1 MKRIVLG
8 ILAHVDAGKTTLSEA
23 MLYTAGITKA
33 LGRVDRGDSF
43 MDTHALEKKRGI
55 TIFSSQATMEYGGS
69 AITLLDTPGHV
80 DFSCETERTLW
91 VQDYAVLVVS
101 ASEGVRP
108 HTKTLWQLLRKR
120 GIPTFIF
127 VNKCDLFGGRR
138 AELIENL
145 RTHLS
150 PACVDFTA
158 DGSDS
163 FYEDVA
169 SHDTS
174 LMEKYFDGGKLE
186 KEEIA
191 GAIKRCRVFPCLF
204 GSALKNQGVDTLLSR
219 IDAYTLPTAYS
230 ETIFGARV
238 FKITRDGDGRRI
250 AFAKITGGCLRPKE
264 EITVRQSDGNEI
276 REKIE
281 ELRVFSAEKS
291 KPVKEATAGMLVAL
305 YGTHA
310 LMAGMGLGVE
320 AVAESVLTPVL
331 DYCMLLPDGVGAVD
345 AFMRIRTLAE
355 EDPALDLHYDS
366 EAGRIRV
373 RLMGEIQLEVLKT
386 LIEERFGL
394 SVGFDEGTVL
404 YRETIAEAVM
414 GYGHFE
420 PLRHY
425 AEVHL
430 LIEPLP
436 VGSGIVCGSD
446 CQTDE
451 LSLSWQRLI
460 LTHIE
465 ERAHRGALL
474 GAPLTDVRITLIR
487 GKAHLKHT
495 QGGDFRQATYR
506 AVRQGV
512 RSAEGVILE
521 PTFDFTMELPDA
533 SVGRALTDI
542 AAMGGTV
549 TSHTSEGQMT
559 VLIGNAP
566 VVCLRS
572 YPTTLRAYTKGEGK
586 ISLAVGPYAP
596 CHNPDEVIAARG
608 YDPDLDERHT
618 ADSVFCKAGRGYA
631 VPWYEAK
638 DMMHLQAGYGGE
650 DAPEEAEATAFIPKK
665 QENVSEKE
673 WVAIFERTYGKI
685 KPRTVAEKKVNAAPA
700 EQKRKHKPPQPP
712 KEEYLVL
719 DGYNVIFAMPT
730 LRKMAEADIGDARDA
745 LIRTVCN
752 LAAMKKCRALI
763 VFDAYRRKEGQGSE
777 ETIGPVTVVYTKEK
791 QTADAFIEKT
801 TYHMA
806 EHYRV
811 RVVSSD
817 KEEQFVI
824 LGHGALRVSVREFEK
839 ELSAAAVALEDFL
852 NGRK

>member
-1 MKRIVLG
+1 MKKIVLG

-23 MLYTAGITKA
+23 MLYTSGITKA
-33 LGRVDRGDSF
+33 LGRVDRGDAYL
-43 MDTHALEKKRGI
+43 DTHSLEKKRGI
-55 TIFSSQATMEYGGS
+55 TIFSKQAVMEYGD
-69 AITLLDTPGHV
+69 TLVDTPGHV

-91 VQDYAVLVVS
+91 VQDYAILVVS

-108 HTKTLWQLLRKR
+108 HTKTLWQLLEKR

-127 VNKCDLFGGRR
+127 VNKCDLFSGRR
-138 AELIENL
+138 AEILENIK
-145 RTHLS
+145 THLS

-158 DGSDS
+158 DESDS
-163 FYEDVA
+163 FYEEAA
-169 SHDTS
+169 SHDTL
-174 LMEKYFDGGKLE
+174 LMEKYFADGVLLRS
-186 KEEIA
+186 EIA
-191 GAIKRCRVFPCLF
+191 RSIKRRRIFPCLF
-204 GSALKNQGVDTLLSR
+204 GSALKNQGVDTLMERL
-219 IDAYTLPTAYS
+219 DAYTLPTPYS
-230 ETIFGARV
+230 ESLFGARV
-238 FKITRDGDGRRI
+238 FKITRDSDGRRI
-250 AFAKITGGCLRPKE
+250 AFAKITGGALRPKE
-264 EITVRQSDGNEI
+264 EIAFSLPDGTPV

-281 ELRVFSAEKS
+281 EIRVFSAEKS
-291 KPVKEATAGMLVAL
+291 KPVKEAAAGALVAL
-305 YGTHA
+305 YGTDR
-310 LMAGMGLGVE
+310 LSAGMGLGVE
-320 AVAESVLTPVL
+320 SGAENILTPVL
-331 DYCMLLPDGVGAVD
+331 DYCMLLPDGINPVD
-345 AFMRIRTLAE
+345 AFARIRTLAE

-386 LIEERFGL
+386 LIEERFSL
-394 SVGFDEGTVL
+394 AVGFDEGTVL
-404 YRETIAEAVM
+404 YRETVAAPVM

-436 VGSGIVCGSD
+436 VGSGIVCAAD
-446 CQTDE
+446 CSTDD
-451 LSLSWQRLI
+451 LALSWQRLI

-506 AVRQGV
+506 AVRHGV
-512 RSAEGVILE
+512 RCGEGVILE

-533 SVGRALTDI
+533 AVGRALTDI
-542 AAMGGTV
+542 AQMGGTV
-549 TSHTSEGQMT
+549 ASHTSDGGVT
-559 VLIGNAP
+559 VLVGNAP

-596 CHNPDEVIAARG
+596 CPNPDEVIAARG

-618 ADSVFCKAGRGYA
+618 ADSVFCKQGSGYA

-638 DMMHLQAGYGGE
+638 DMMHLPTGYGS
-650 DAPEEAEATAFIPKK
+650 EEAEEEEAVAFVPKK
-665 QENVSEKE
+665 QENVTEKE
-673 WVAIFERTYGKI
+673 WVEIFERTYGKI
-685 KPRTVAEKKVNAAPA
+685 KPRTVSEKRVNAAPT
-700 EQKRKHKPPQPP
+700 EEKRKPKKPQPP
-712 KEEYLVL
+712 KQEYLVL
-719 DGYNVIFAMPT
+719 DGYNVIFAMPA
-730 LRKMAEADIGDARDA
+730 LRRLAEADIGDARDA

-763 VFDAYRRKEGQGSE
+763 VFDAYRRKEGVGSE
-777 ETIGPVTVVYTKEK
+777 EEIGPVTVVYTKEK

-801 TYHMA
+801 TYHIA

-817 KEEQFVI
+817 KDEQFVI
-824 LGHGALRVSVREFEK
+824 LGHGALRVSVREFEA
-839 ELSAAAVALEDFL
+839 ELKSAAVVLEDYL
-852 NGRK
+852 HGKA

>member
-1 MKRIVLG
+1 MKKIVLG

-23 MLYTAGITKA
+23 MLYTAGITKT
-33 LGRVDRGDSF
+33 LGRVDRGDAYL
-43 MDTHALEKKRGI
+43 DTHSLEKKRGI
-55 TIFSSQATMEYGGS
+55 TIFSKQAVMEYKDT

-80 DFSCETERTLW
+80 DFSCEAERTLW
-91 VQDYAVLVVS
+91 VQDYAILVVS

-108 HTKTLWQLLRKR
+108 HTKTLWQLLAKR

-127 VNKCDLFGGRR
+127 VNKCDLFSGRR
-138 AELIENL
+138 AEILENIKM
-145 RTHLS
+145 HLS

-158 DGSDS
+158 DESDS
-163 FYEDVA
+163 FYEDAA
-169 SHDTS
+169 SHDTA
-174 LMEKYFDGGKLE
+174 LMEKYFADGVLE
-186 KEEIA
+186 KGEIA
-191 GAIKRCRVFPCLF
+191 RAIKRRKIFPCLF
-204 GSALKNQGVDTLLSR
+204 GAALKNQGVDMLMDRLN
-219 IDAYTLPTAYS
+219 AYTLPTPYS
-230 ETIFGARV
+230 ESLFGARV

-250 AFAKITGGCLRPKE
+250 AFAKITGGVLRPKE
-264 EITVRQSDGNEI
+264 ELSFSLPDGTEV

-281 ELRVFSAEKS
+281 EIRVFSAEKS
-291 KPVKEATAGMLVAL
+291 KPVKEAAAGALVAL
-305 YGTHA
+305 YGTERLA
-310 LMAGMGLGVE
+310 AGTGLGVE
-320 AVAESVLTPVL
+320 AGAENLLTPVL
-331 DYCMLLPDGVGAVD
+331 DYCMLLPDGVGPVD
-345 AFMRIRTLAE
+345 AFARIRTLAE
-355 EDPALDLHYDS
+355 EDPALDLHYDG

-386 LIEERFGL
+386 LIEERFSL

-404 YRETIAEAVM
+404 YRETLAAPVM

-436 VGSGIVCGSD
+436 VGSGIVCTSD
-446 CQTDE
+446 CSTDD
-451 LSLSWQRLI
+451 LALSWQRLV

-474 GAPLTDVRITLIR
+474 GAPLTDVRITLVR

-512 RSAEGVILE
+512 RSGEGVILE
-521 PTFDFTMELPDA
+521 PTFDFTMELPA
-533 SVGRALTDI
+533 AAVGRALNDI

-549 TSHTSEGQMT
+549 TSHTNDGGTT
-559 VLIGNAP
+559 VLVGNAP

-596 CHNPDEVIAARG
+596 CHNPEEVIAARG

-618 ADSVFCKAGRGYA
+618 ADSVFCKQGSGYA

-638 DMMHLQAGYGGE
+638 GLMHLETERESAEGDADAAFMPPAPRKRE
-650 DAPEEAEATAFIPKK
+650 DVT
-665 QENVSEKE
+665 EKE
-673 WVAIFERTYGKI
+673 WVEIFERTYGKI
-685 KPRTVAEKKVNAAPA
+685 RPRTVSEKRVNAAPA
-700 EQKRKHKPPQPP
+700 EEKRKPQKPKPPKQ
-712 KEEYLVL
+712 EYLVL
-719 DGYNVIFAMPT
+719 DGYNVIFAMPA
-730 LRKMAEADIGDARDA
+730 LCRLARADIGDARDA

-763 VFDAYRRKEGQGSE
+763 VFDAYRRKEGGGSE
-777 ETIGPVTVVYTKEK
+777 EEIGPVTVVYTKEK

-801 TYHMA
+801 TYHIA
-806 EHYRV
+806 QHYRV

-817 KEEQFVI
+817 KDEQFVI
-824 LGHGALRVSVREFEK
+824 LGHGALRVSVREFEA
-839 ELSAAAVALEDFL
+839 ELRSAAVTLDDYLHA
-852 NGRK
+852 KK

>member
-1 MKRIVLG
+1 MKKIVLG

-23 MLYTAGITKA
+23 MLYTSGITKA
-33 LGRVDRGDSF
+33 LGRVDRGDAYL
-43 MDTHALEKKRGI
+43 DTHSLEKKRGI
-55 TIFSSQATMEYGGS
+55 TIFSKQAVMEYGDT
-69 AITLLDTPGHV
+69 ALTLVDTPGHV

-91 VQDYAVLVVS
+91 VQDYAILVVS

-108 HTKTLWQLLRKR
+108 HTKTLWQLLEKR

-127 VNKCDLFGGRR
+127 VNKCDLFSGRR
-138 AELIENL
+138 AEILENIK
-145 RTHLS
+145 THLS

-158 DGSDS
+158 DESDS
-163 FYEDVA
+163 FYEDAA
-169 SHDTS
+169 SHDTL
-174 LMEKYFDGGKLE
+174 LMEKYFADGVLLRS
-186 KEEIA
+186 EIA
-191 GAIKRCRVFPCLF
+191 RSIKRRRIFPCLF
-204 GSALKNQGVDTLLSR
+204 GSALKNQGVDTLMERL
-219 IDAYTLPTAYS
+219 DAYTLPTPYS
-230 ETIFGARV
+230 ESLFGARV
-238 FKITRDGDGRRI
+238 FKITRDSDGRRI
-250 AFAKITGGCLRPKE
+250 AFAKITGGALRPKE
-264 EITVRQSDGNEI
+264 EIAFSLPDGTPV

-281 ELRVFSAEKS
+281 EIRVFSAEKS
-291 KPVKEATAGMLVAL
+291 KPVKEAAAGALVAL
-305 YGTHA
+305 YGTDR
-310 LMAGMGLGVE
+310 LSAGMGLGVE
-320 AVAESVLTPVL
+320 SGAENILTPVL
-331 DYCMLLPDGVGAVD
+331 DYCMLLPDGINPVD
-345 AFMRIRTLAE
+345 AFARIRTLAE

-386 LIEERFGL
+386 LIEERFSL
-394 SVGFDEGTVL
+394 AVGFDEGTVL
-404 YRETIAEAVM
+404 YRETVAAPVM

-436 VGSGIVCGSD
+436 VGSGIVCAAD
-446 CQTDE
+446 CSTDE
-451 LSLSWQRLI
+451 LALSWQRLI

-506 AVRQGV
+506 AVRHGV
-512 RSAEGVILE
+512 RCGEGVILE

-533 SVGRALTDI
+533 AVGRALTDI
-542 AAMGGTV
+542 AQMGGTV
-549 TSHTSEGQMT
+549 ASHTSDGGVT
-559 VLIGNAP
+559 VLVGNAP

-618 ADSVFCKAGRGYA
+618 ADSVFCKQGSGYA

-638 DMMHLQAGYGGE
+638 DMMHLPTGYGS
-650 DAPEEAEATAFIPKK
+650 EEAEEEAAVAFVPKK
-665 QENVSEKE
+665 QENVTEKE
-673 WVAIFERTYGKI
+673 WVEIFERTYGKI
-685 KPRTVAEKKVNAAPA
+685 KPRTVSEKRVNAAPT
-700 EQKRKHKPPQPP
+700 EEKRKPKKPQPP
-712 KEEYLVL
+712 KQEYLVL
-719 DGYNVIFAMPT
+719 DGYNVIFAMPA
-730 LRKMAEADIGDARDA
+730 LRRLAEADIGDARDA

-763 VFDAYRRKEGQGSE
+763 VFDAYRRKEGVGSE
-777 ETIGPVTVVYTKEK
+777 EEIGPVTVVYTKEK

-801 TYHMA
+801 TYHIA

-817 KEEQFVI
+817 KDEQFVI
-824 LGHGALRVSVREFEK
+824 LGHGALRVSVREFEA
-839 ELSAAAVALEDFL
+839 ELKSAAVVLEDYL
-852 NGRK
+852 HSKK

>member
-1 MKRIVLG
+1 MKKIVLG

-33 LGRVDRGDSF
+33 LGRVDRGDAYL
-43 MDTHALEKKRGI
+43 DTHSLEKKRGI
-55 TIFSSQATMEYGGS
+55 TIFSKQAVMDYKDT

-80 DFSCETERTLW
+80 DFSCEAERTLW
-91 VQDYAVLVVS
+91 VQDYAILVVS

-108 HTKTLWQLLRKR
+108 HTKTLWQLLAKR

-138 AELIENL
+138 ADIMENIK
-145 RTHLS
+145 THLS
-150 PACVDFTA
+150 PACVDFAA
-158 DGSDS
+158 DESDS
-163 FYEDVA
+163 FYEDAA

-174 LMEKYFDGGKLE
+174 LMEKYFEEGVLE
-186 KEEIA
+186 KGEIA
-191 GAIKRCRVFPCLF
+191 RAIRRRKIFPCLF
-204 GSALKNQGVDTLLSR
+204 GAALKNQGVETLMDRLDT
-219 IDAYTLPTAYS
+219 YTLPTPYS
-230 ETIFGARV
+230 ETLFGARV
-238 FKITRDGDGRRI
+238 FKITRDGDGRRV
-250 AFAKITGGCLRPKE
+250 AFAKITGGALRPKE
-264 EITVRQSDGNEI
+264 EIAFSLPDGTEV

-291 KPVKEATAGMLVAL
+291 KPVKEATAGALVAL
-305 YGTHA
+305 YGTERLA
-310 LMAGMGLGVE
+310 AGTGLGVE
-320 AVAESVLTPVL
+320 AGAENLLTPVL
-331 DYCMLLPDGVGAVD
+331 DYCMILPDGVSPVD
-345 AFMRIRTLAE
+345 AFARIRTLAE
-355 EDPALDLHYDS
+355 EDPALDLHYDG

-386 LIEERFGL
+386 LIEERFSL

-404 YRETIAEAVM
+404 YRETLAEPIM

-436 VGSGIVCGSD
+436 VGSGIVCTSD
-446 CQTDE
+446 CSTDE
-451 LSLSWQRLI
+451 LALSWQRLV

-474 GAPLTDVRITLIR
+474 GAPLTDVRITLVR

-512 RSAEGVILE
+512 RSGEGVILE
-521 PTFDFTMELPDA
+521 PTFDFTMELPDTA
-533 SVGRALTDI
+533 VGRALNDI
-542 AAMGGTV
+542 ASMGGTV
-549 TSHTSEGQMT
+549 TSHISEGGTT
-559 VLIGNAP
+559 VLVGNAP

-608 YDPDLDERHT
+608 YDPELDERHT
-618 ADSVFCKAGRGYA
+618 ADSVFCKQGSGYA

-638 DMMHLQAGYGGE
+638 EMMHLPTGYGS
-650 DAPEEAEATAFIPKK
+650 EEVAEEETVAFVPKK
-665 QENVSEKE
+665 QENVTEKE
-673 WVAIFERTYGKI
+673 WVEIFERTYGKI
-685 KPRTVAEKKVNAAPA
+685 KPRTVSEKRVNAAPI
-700 EQKRKHKPPQPP
+700 EEKRKPKKPQPP
-712 KEEYLVL
+712 KQEYLVL
-719 DGYNVIFAMPT
+719 DGYNVIFAMPA
-730 LRKMAEADIGDARDA
+730 LRRLAEADIGDARDA

-763 VFDAYRRKEGQGSE
+763 VFDAYRRKEGVGSE
-777 ETIGPVTVVYTKEK
+777 EQIGPVTVVYTKEK

-801 TYHMA
+801 TYHIA

-817 KEEQFVI
+817 KDEQFVI
-824 LGHGALRVSVREFEK
+824 LGHGALRVSVREFEA
-839 ELSAAAVALEDFL
+839 ELKSAAVALDDYL
-852 NGRK
+852 HAKK

>member
-1 MKRIVLG
+1 MKKIVLG

-23 MLYTAGITKA
+23 MLYTAGITKS

-55 TIFSSQATMEYGGS
+55 TIFSSQATMDYRDT
-69 AITLLDTPGHV
+69 AITLVDTPGHV

-138 AELIENL
+138 AEMIENL

-158 DGSDS
+158 DESDS
-163 FYEDVA
+163 FYEEA
-169 SHDTS
+169 AAHDTA
-174 LMEKYFDGGKLE
+174 LMEKYFESGTLE
-186 KEEIA
+186 KGEIA
-191 GAIKRCRVFPCLF
+191 RAIKRCRLFPCLF
-204 GSALKNQGVDTLLSR
+204 GAALKNQGVDGLLSCL
-219 IDAYTLPTAYS
+219 DTYTLPTPYS

-250 AFAKITGGCLRPKE
+250 AFAKITGGTLRPKE
-264 EITVRQSDGNEI
+264 EITVRGADGEV

-281 ELRVFSAEKS
+281 EIRVFSAEKS
-291 KPVKEATAGMLVAL
+291 KPVKEATPGSLVAL

-320 AVAESVLTPVL
+320 AGAESVLTPVL
-331 DYCMLLPDGVGAVD
+331 DYCMLLPEGVSAVD
-345 AFMRIRTLAE
+345 AFARIRTLAE

-404 YRETIAEAVM
+404 YRETIAEPVM

-436 VGSGIVCGSD
+436 VGSGIVCASD
-446 CQTDE
+446 CSTDE
-451 LSLSWQRLI
+451 LSLSWQRLV

-506 AVRQGV
+506 AVRQGI

-542 AAMGGTV
+542 ASMGGTV
-549 TSHTSEGQMT
+549 RSHTTEGERT
-559 VLIGNAP
+559 VLVGNAP

-572 YPTTLRAYTKGEGK
+572 YPTTLRAYTKGEGR
-586 ISLAVGPYAP
+586 ISLSVGPYAP
-596 CHNPDEVIAARG
+596 CHNPEQVITARG

-618 ADSVFCKAGRGYA
+618 ADSVFCKAGSGYA
-631 VPWYEAK
+631 VSWQEAK
-638 DMMHLQAGYGGE
+638 AMMHLPTGYG
-650 DAPEEAEATAFIPKK
+650 EEADGAEETTVFVPKK
-665 QENVSEKE
+665 TENVSEKE

-685 KPRTVAEKKVNAAPA
+685 KPRTVAEKRINAAPT
-700 EQKRKHKPPQPP
+700 EQKKKPRKTEPV

-719 DGYNVIFAMPT
+719 DGYNVIFAMPA

-763 VFDAYRRKEGQGSE
+763 VFDAYRRKDGQGSE
-777 ETIGPVTVVYTKEK
+777 EEIGPVTVVYTKEK

-824 LGHGALRVSVREFEK
+824 LGHGALRVSVREFER

-852 NGRK
+852 GGKK

>member
-23 MLYTAGITKA
+23 MLYTAGITKV

-55 TIFSSQATMEYGGS
+55 TIFSSQATMEYKDT

-101 ASEGVRP
+101 AAEGVRP

-138 AELIENL
+138 AEMIENL

-158 DGSDS
+158 DESDS

-169 SHDTS
+169 SHDTA
-174 LMEKYFDGGKLE
+174 LMEKYFEGGRLG

-191 GAIKRCRVFPCLF
+191 RAIKRCRVFPCLF
-204 GSALKNQGVDTLLSR
+204 GSALKNQGVDALLSC
-219 IDAYTLPTAYS
+219 IDAYTIETPYS

-238 FKITRDGDGRRI
+238 FKITRDADGRRI
-250 AFAKITGGCLRPKE
+250 AFAKITGGSLRPKE
-264 EITVRQSDGNEI
+264 EITVRTSEGEV

-281 ELRVFSAEKS
+281 EIRVFSAERS
-291 KPVKEATAGMLVAL
+291 KPVKEAAAGALVAL
-305 YGTHA
+305 YGTRA

-320 AVAESVLTPVL
+320 AGAESVLTPVL
-331 DYCMLLPDGVGAVD
+331 DYCMLLPEGVSAVD
-345 AFMRIRTLAE
+345 AFARIRTLAE
-355 EDPALDLHYDS
+355 EDPALDLHYDN

-404 YRETIAEAVM
+404 YRETVAEPVM

-446 CQTDE
+446 CQTDA

-506 AVRQGV
+506 AVRQGI

-542 AAMGGTV
+542 ATMGGTV
-549 TSHTSEGQMT
+549 TSHTSEGGVT

-572 YPTTLRAYTKGEGK
+572 YPTTLRAYTKGAGK

-596 CHNPDEVIAARG
+596 CHNPEQVISARG

-618 ADSVFCKAGRGYA
+618 ADSVFCKAGSGYA

-638 DMMHLQAGYGGE
+638 DMMHLPTGYGAE
-650 DAPEEAEATAFIPKK
+650 DAPEEAEAKVFIPKK

-685 KPRTVAEKKVNAAPA
+685 KPRTVSEKKVNAAPS
-700 EQKRKHKPPQPP
+700 EQKKKPRKAEPP

-719 DGYNVIFAMPT
+719 DGYNVIFAVPA

-752 LAAMKKCRALI
+752 LAATKKCRALI
-763 VFDAYRRKEGQGSE
+763 VFDAYRRKEGLGSE
-777 ETIGPVTVVYTKEK
+777 EQIGPVTVVYTKEK
-791 QTADAFIEKT
+791 QTADTFIEKT

-806 EHYRV
+806 EQYRV

-817 KEEQFVI
+817 KDEQFVI

-839 ELSAAAVALEDFL
+839 ELASAAVALEEFL
-852 NGRK
+852 NGKK

>member
-1 MKRIVLG
+1 MKKIVLG

-23 MLYTAGITKA
+23 MLYTAGITKT

-55 TIFSSQATMEYGGS
+55 TIFSSQATMEYGDT
-69 AITLLDTPGHV
+69 AITLVDTPGHV

-91 VQDYAVLVVS
+91 VQDYAILVVS

-120 GIPTFIF
+120 GIPTFVF
-127 VNKCDLFGGRR
+127 VNKCDLFSGRR
-138 AELIENL
+138 AEILENIK
-145 RTHLS
+145 THLS
-150 PACVDFTA
+150 DACVDFTA
-158 DGSDS
+158 DTSDS
-163 FYEDVA
+163 FYENVA

-174 LMEKYFDGGKLE
+174 LMEKYFEEGTLSRS
-186 KEEIA
+186 EIA
-191 GAIKRCRVFPCLF
+191 GAIKRCRLFPCLF
-204 GSALKNQGVDTLLSR
+204 GAALKNQGVDVLLAA
-219 IDAYTLPTAYS
+219 IDAYTLPTPYS
-230 ETIFGARV
+230 ETLFGARV
-238 FKITRDGDGRRI
+238 FKITRDIDGRRI
-250 AFAKITGGCLRPKE
+250 AFAKITGGSLRPKE
-264 EITVRQSDGNEI
+264 EISFRLSDGTEVS
-276 REKIE
+276 EKIE

-291 KPVKEATAGMLVAL
+291 KPVKEALPGSLVAL
-305 YGTHA
+305 YGTRD
-310 LMAGMGLGVE
+310 LSAGMGLGVE
-320 AVAESVLTPVL
+320 AGAENVLTPVL
-331 DYCMLLPDGVGAVD
+331 DYCMLLPDGVNAVD
-345 AFMRIRTLAE
+345 AFSRIRTLAE

-386 LIEERFGL
+386 LIEDRFGIT
-394 SVGFDEGTVL
+394 VGFDAGTVL
-404 YRETIAEAVM
+404 YRETIAEPIM

-436 VGSGIVCGSD
+436 VGSGIVCATD
-446 CQTDE
+446 CSTDE
-451 LSLSWQRLI
+451 LALSWQRLV

-506 AVRQGV
+506 AVRQGI

-533 SVGRALTDI
+533 AVGRALTDI
-542 AAMGGTV
+542 AQMGGTV
-549 TSHTSEGQMT
+549 TSHTSEENRT
-559 VLIGNAP
+559 VLVGNAP

-596 CHNPDEVIAARG
+596 CHNPEEVIAARG
-608 YDPDLDERHT
+608 YDPDLDDRHT
-618 ADSVFCKAGRGYA
+618 ADSVFCKAGSGYA

-638 DMMHLQAGYGGE
+638 EMMHLPTGHT
-650 DAPEEAEATAFIPKK
+650 DAETDESEAIAFVPKK
-665 QENVSEKE
+665 TENVSEKE

-685 KPRTVAEKKVNAAPA
+685 KPRTVAEKKVNAAPT
-700 EQKRKHKPPQPP
+700 EPKRKSKPLTPP
-712 KEEYLVL
+712 KEEFLVL
-719 DGYNVIFAMPT
+719 DGYNVIFAIPA
-730 LRKMAEADIGDARDA
+730 LRKLAEGDIGDGRDA
-745 LIRTVCN
+745 LIRMVCN
-752 LAAMKKCRALI
+752 LAAIKKCRALI
-763 VFDAYRRKEGQGSE
+763 VFDAYRRKEGLGSQE
-777 ETIGPVTVVYTKEK
+777 EIGPVTVVYTKEK

-806 EHYRV
+806 DKYRV

-817 KEEQFVI
+817 KDEQFVI
-824 LGHGALRVSVREFEK
+824 LGHGALRVSVREFEQ

-852 NGRK
+852 QGKTK

>member
-1 MKRIVLG
+1 MKKIVLG

-23 MLYTAGITKA
+23 MLYTSGITKA
-33 LGRVDRGDSF
+33 LGRVDRGDAYL
-43 MDTHALEKKRGI
+43 DTHSLEKKRGI
-55 TIFSSQATMEYGGS
+55 TIFSKQAVMEYGDT
-69 AITLLDTPGHV
+69 ALTLVDTPGHV

-91 VQDYAVLVVS
+91 VQDYAILVVS

-108 HTKTLWQLLRKR
+108 HTKTLWQLLEKR

-127 VNKCDLFGGRR
+127 VNKCDLFSGRR
-138 AELIENL
+138 AEILENIK
-145 RTHLS
+145 THLS

-158 DGSDS
+158 DESDS
-163 FYEDVA
+163 FYEDAA
-169 SHDTS
+169 SHDTL
-174 LMEKYFDGGKLE
+174 LMEKYFADGVLLRS
-186 KEEIA
+186 EIA
-191 GAIKRCRVFPCLF
+191 RSIKRRRIFPCLF
-204 GSALKNQGVDTLLSR
+204 GSALKNQGVDTLMERL
-219 IDAYTLPTAYS
+219 DAYTLPTPYS
-230 ETIFGARV
+230 ESLFGARV
-238 FKITRDGDGRRI
+238 FKITRDSDGRRI
-250 AFAKITGGCLRPKE
+250 AFAKITGGALRPKE
-264 EITVRQSDGNEI
+264 EIAFSLPDGTPV

-281 ELRVFSAEKS
+281 EIRVFSAEKS
-291 KPVKEATAGMLVAL
+291 KPVKEAAAGALVAL
-305 YGTHA
+305 YGTDR
-310 LMAGMGLGVE
+310 LSAGMGLGVE
-320 AVAESVLTPVL
+320 SGAENILTPVL
-331 DYCMLLPDGVGAVD
+331 DYCMLLPDGINPVD
-345 AFMRIRTLAE
+345 AFARIRTLAE

-386 LIEERFGL
+386 LIEERFSL
-394 SVGFDEGTVL
+394 AVGFDEGTVL
-404 YRETIAEAVM
+404 YRETVAAPVM

-436 VGSGIVCGSD
+436 VGSGIVCAAD
-446 CQTDE
+446 CSTDD
-451 LSLSWQRLI
+451 LALSWQRLI

-506 AVRQGV
+506 AVRHGV
-512 RSAEGVILE
+512 RCGEGVILE

-533 SVGRALTDI
+533 AVGRALTDI
-542 AAMGGTV
+542 AQMGGTV
-549 TSHTSEGQMT
+549 ASHTSDGGVT
-559 VLIGNAP
+559 VLVGNAP

-608 YDPDLDERHT
+608 YDPELDERHT
-618 ADSVFCKAGRGYA
+618 ADSVFCKQGSGYA

-638 DMMHLQAGYGGE
+638 DMMHLPTGYGS
-650 DAPEEAEATAFIPKK
+650 EEAEEEEAVAFVPKK
-665 QENVSEKE
+665 QENVTEKE
-673 WVAIFERTYGKI
+673 WVEIFERTYGKI
-685 KPRTVAEKKVNAAPA
+685 KPRTVSEKRVNAAPT
-700 EQKRKHKPPQPP
+700 EEKRKPKKPQPP
-712 KEEYLVL
+712 KQEYLVL
-719 DGYNVIFAMPT
+719 DGYNVIFAMPA
-730 LRKMAEADIGDARDA
+730 LRRLAEADIGDARDA

-763 VFDAYRRKEGQGSE
+763 VFDAYRRKEGVGSE
-777 ETIGPVTVVYTKEK
+777 EEIGPVTVVYTKEK

-801 TYHMA
+801 TYHIA

-817 KEEQFVI
+817 KDEQFVI
-824 LGHGALRVSVREFEK
+824 LGHGALRVSVREFEA
-839 ELSAAAVALEDFL
+839 ELKSAAVVLEDYL
-852 NGRK
+852 Y

>member
-23 MLYTAGITKA
+23 MLYTAGITKS
-33 LGRVDRGDSF
+33 LGRVDRGDAYL
-43 MDTHALEKKRGI
+43 DTHSLEKKRGI
-55 TIFSSQATMEYGGS
+55 TIFSSQATMEFGALS
-69 AITLLDTPGHV
+69 VTLVDTPGHV
-80 DFSCETERTLW
+80 DFSCEAERTLW

-101 ASEGVRP
+101 ATEGVRP
-108 HTKTLWQLLRKR
+108 HTKTLWQLLAKR

-138 AELIENL
+138 AEIMENL
-145 RTHLS
+145 KTHLS

-158 DGSDS
+158 DESDS
-163 FYEDVA
+163 FYEDAA
-169 SHDTS
+169 SHDTA
-174 LMEKYFDGGKLE
+174 LMEKYFEEGWLDRK
-186 KEEIA
+186 EIA
-191 GAIKRCRVFPCLF
+191 HAIRRRRLFPCFF
-204 GSALKNQGVDTLLSR
+204 GSALKNQGVDALLRGLS
-219 IDAYTLPTAYS
+219 DYTVAPSYS
-230 ETIFGARV
+230 ERLFGARV
-238 FKITRDGDGRRI
+238 FKITRDADGRRI
-250 AFAKITGGCLRPKE
+250 AFAKITGGALRPKE
-264 EITVRQSDGNEI
+264 EIVFSLPDGTEVH
-276 REKIE
+276 EKIE
-281 ELRVFSAEKS
+281 EIRVFSAEKS
-291 KPVKEATAGMLVAL
+291 KPVKEAAAGALVAL
-305 YGTHA
+305 YGTRA

-320 AVAESVLTPVL
+320 SGTENILTPVL
-331 DYCMLLPDGVGAVD
+331 DYCMLLPDGVNAVD
-345 AFMRIRTLAE
+345 AFARIRTLAE

-386 LIEERFGL
+386 LIEERFSL

-404 YRETIAEAVM
+404 YRETVAAPVM

-436 VGSGIVCGSD
+436 VGSGIVCATD

-451 LSLSWQRLI
+451 LSLSWQRLV

-465 ERAHRGALL
+465 ERAHRGVLL

-506 AVRQGV
+506 AVRQGL
-512 RSAEGVILE
+512 RSGEPLILE
-521 PTFDFTMELPDA
+521 PTFDFTMELPA
-533 SVGRALTDI
+533 YAVGRALTDI
-542 AAMGGTV
+542 AQMGGSV
-549 TSHTSEGQMT
+549 TSHTSEGDVT
-559 VLIGNAP
+559 VLVGNAP

-572 YPTTLRAYTKGEGK
+572 YPTVLRAYTKGEGK
-586 ISLAVGPYAP
+586 ISLSVGPYAP
-596 CHNPDEVIAARG
+596 CHNPEQVIAARG

-618 ADSVFCKAGRGYA
+618 ADSVFCKAGSGYA

-638 DMMHLQAGYGGE
+638 GMMHLVTERESEGGE
-650 DAPEEAEATAFIPKK
+650 TDAVSVPTVPKRTEA
-665 QENVSEKE
+665 VSEKE

-685 KPRTVAEKKVNAAPA
+685 KPRTVSEKRVNAAPT
-700 EQKRKHKPPQPP
+700 EEKRRPKPKERP
-712 KEEYLVL
+712 KEEYLVI
-719 DGYNVIFAMPT
+719 DGYNVIFAMDS
-730 LRKMAEADIGDARDA
+730 LRRLAEGDIGDARDA

-763 VFDAYRRKEGQGSE
+763 VFDAYQRKEGQGSE
-777 ETIGPVTVVYTKEK
+777 EQVGPVTVVYTKEK

-801 TYHMA
+801 TYHIA
-806 EHYRV
+806 DHYRV

-817 KEEQFVI
+817 KDEQFVI
-824 LGHGALRVSVREFEK
+824 LGHGALRVSVREFEA
-839 ELSAAAVALEDFL
+839 ELRSAAVVLDEFL
-852 NGRK
+852 HSKK

>member
-33 LGRVDRGDSF
+33 LGRVDRGDAYL
-43 MDTHALEKKRGI
+43 DTHSLEKKRGI
-55 TIFSSQATMEYGGS
+55 TIFSAQAAMEYGES

-80 DFSCETERTLW
+80 DFSCEAERTLW

-108 HTKTLWQLLRKR
+108 HTKTLWQLLEKR

-127 VNKCDLFGGRR
+127 VNKCDLFSGRR
-138 AELIENL
+138 AEILENIK
-145 RTHLS
+145 THLS

-158 DGSDS
+158 DESDS
-163 FYEDVA
+163 FYEDAA

-174 LMEKYFDGGKLE
+174 LMEKYFEEGALK
-186 KEEIA
+186 KTEIA
-191 GAIKRCRVFPCLF
+191 RAIKRRRIFPCLF
-204 GSALKNQGVDTLLSR
+204 GSALKNQGVDTLMARL
-219 IDAYTLPTAYS
+219 DTYTLPTPYS
-230 ETIFGARV
+230 ETLFGARV
-238 FKITRDGDGRRI
+238 FKITRDADGRRI
-250 AFAKITGGCLRPKE
+250 AFAKITGGALRPKE
-264 EITVRQSDGNEI
+264 EISFSLPDGTEV

-281 ELRVFSAEKS
+281 EIRVFSAEKS
-291 KPVKEATAGMLVAL
+291 KPVKEATAGALVAL
-305 YGTHA
+305 YGTRA
-310 LMAGMGLGVE
+310 LAAGMGLGVE
-320 AVAESVLTPVL
+320 AGTENILTPVL
-331 DYCMLLPDGVGAVD
+331 DYCMLLPDGVSAVD
-345 AFMRIRTLAE
+345 AFARIRTLAE
-355 EDPALDLHYDS
+355 EDPALDLHYDG

-386 LIEERFGL
+386 LIEERFSL
-394 SVGFDEGTVL
+394 TVGFDEGTVL
-404 YRETIAEAVM
+404 YRETVAEPIM

-436 VGSGIVCGSD
+436 VGSGIVCATD
-446 CQTDE
+446 CPTDD
-451 LSLSWQRLI
+451 LALSWQRLV

-521 PTFDFTMELPDA
+521 PTFDFTMELPEA

-542 AAMGGTV
+542 AQMGGTV
-549 TSHTSEGQMT
+549 TSHTSEGETT
-559 VLIGNAP
+559 VLVGNAP

-586 ISLAVGPYAP
+586 IALSVGPYAP
-596 CHNPDEVIAARG
+596 CHNPEEVIAARG

-618 ADSVFCKAGRGYA
+618 ADSVFCKAGSGYA

-638 DMMHLQAGYGGE
+638 EMMHLVTERE
-650 DAPEEAEATAFIPKK
+650 DADAEDVSTAAVSAPKK
-665 QENVSEKE
+665 KEAVSEKE
-673 WVAIFERTYGKI
+673 WVEIFERTYGKI
-685 KPRTVAEKKVNAAPA
+685 KPRTVSEKRVNAAPA
-700 EQKRKHKPPQPP
+700 AEKRRPKAKEKP
-712 KEEYLVL
+712 KEEYLVI
-719 DGYNVIFAMPT
+719 DGYNVIFAMDS
-730 LRKMAEADIGDARDA
+730 LRKLAEGDIGDARDA

-777 ETIGPVTVVYTKEK
+777 EQVGPVTVVYTKEK

-801 TYHMA
+801 TYHIA

-817 KEEQFVI
+817 KDEQFVI
-824 LGHGALRVSVREFEK
+824 LGHGALRVSVREFER
-839 ELSAAAVALEDFL
+839 ELASAAVMLDDFL
-852 NGRK
+852 HGKK

>member
-1 MKRIVLG
+1 MKKIVLG
-8 ILAHVDAGKTTLSEA
+8 IMAHVDAGKTTLSEA

-33 LGRVDRGDSF
+33 LGRVDRGDAYL
-43 MDTHALEKKRGI
+43 DTHALEKKRGI
-55 TIFSSQATMEYGGS
+55 TIFSKQAVMEYGDA

-91 VQDYAVLVVS
+91 VQDYAILVVS

-108 HTKTLWQLLRKR
+108 HTKTLWQLLEKR

-127 VNKCDLFGGRR
+127 VNKCDLFSGRR
-138 AELIENL
+138 AEILENI

-150 PACVDFTA
+150 PACVDFTV
-158 DGSDS
+158 DDCDN
-163 FYEDVA
+163 FYESVA
-169 SHDTS
+169 ACDAA
-174 LMEKYFDGGKLE
+174 LMEKYFDGGVLE
-186 KEEIA
+186 GEEIA
-191 GAIKRCRVFPCLF
+191 RSIKRRRVFPCLF
-204 GSALKNQGVDTLLSR
+204 GSALKNQGVDALMR
-219 IDAYTLPTAYS
+219 CIDAYTLETPYS
-230 ETIFGARV
+230 KTMFGARV
-238 FKITRDGDGRRI
+238 FKITTDADGRRI
-250 AFAKITGGCLRPKE
+250 AFAKITGGALRPKE
-264 EITVRQSDGNEI
+264 EISFLGSDGETV

-281 ELRVFSAEKS
+281 EIRVFSAEKS
-291 KPVKEATAGMLVAL
+291 RPVKEAAAGALVAL
-305 YGTHA
+305 YGTRR
-310 LMAGMGLGVE
+310 LSAGMGLGVE
-320 AVAESVLTPVL
+320 SGTEAVLTPVL
-331 DYCMLLPDGVGAVD
+331 DYCMLLPDGVSAVD
-345 AFMRIRTLAE
+345 AFARIRTLAE

-394 SVGFDEGTVL
+394 TVGFDEGTVL
-404 YRETIAEAVM
+404 YRETLAEPVM

-430 LIEPLP
+430 RIEPLP
-436 VGSGIVCGSD
+436 TGSGIVCAAD
-446 CQTDE
+446 CSTDE
-451 LSLSWQRLI
+451 LALSWQRLV
-460 LTHIE
+460 LTHLE

-474 GAPLTDVRITLIR
+474 GAPLTDVRITLVR

-506 AVRQGV
+506 AVRQGI
-512 RSAEGVILE
+512 RSGEGVILE
-521 PTFDFTMELPDA
+521 PTFDFTMELPEA

-542 AAMGGTV
+542 AAMGGAV
-549 TSHTSEGQMT
+549 KSHTVEGERT
-559 VLIGNAP
+559 VLVGNAP

-596 CHNPDEVIAARG
+596 CHNPEEVIAARG

-618 ADSVFCKAGRGYA
+618 ADSVFCKAGSGYA
-631 VPWYEAK
+631 VPWFEAK
-638 DMMHLQAGYGGE
+638 EMMHLETERAAE
-650 DAPEEAEATAFIPKK
+650 DTEAEGSAVFVQRKK
-665 QENVSEKE
+665 ESVTEKE
-673 WVAIFERTYGKI
+673 WVEIFERTYGKI
-685 KPRTVAEKKVNAAPA
+685 KPRTVSEKRVNAAPS
-700 EQKRKHKPPQPP
+700 EQKRRPPKPMPP
-712 KEEYLVL
+712 KEEFLVL
-719 DGYNVIFAMPT
+719 DGYNVIFAMPA
-730 LRKMAEADIGDARDA
+730 LRKLAEADIGDARDA

-763 VFDAYRRKEGQGSE
+763 VFDAYRRKDGQGSE
-777 ETIGPVTVVYTKEK
+777 EQVGPVTVVYTKEK

-806 EHYRV
+806 DHYRV

-817 KEEQFVI
+817 KDEQFVI
-824 LGHGALRVSVREFEK
+824 LGHGALRVSVREFEG

-852 NGRK
+852 QGKK

>member
-1 MKRIVLG
+1 MKKIVLG

-23 MLYTAGITKA
+23 MLYTSGITKA
-33 LGRVDRGDSF
+33 LGRVDRGDAYL
-43 MDTHALEKKRGI
+43 DTHSLEKKRGI
-55 TIFSSQATMEYGGS
+55 TIFSKQAVMEYGDT
-69 AITLLDTPGHV
+69 ALTLVDTPGHV

-91 VQDYAVLVVS
+91 VQDYAILVVS

-108 HTKTLWQLLRKR
+108 HTKTLWQLLEKR

-127 VNKCDLFGGRR
+127 VNKCDLFSGRR
-138 AELIENL
+138 AEILENIK
-145 RTHLS
+145 THLS

-158 DGSDS
+158 DESDS
-163 FYEDVA
+163 FYEDAA
-169 SHDTS
+169 SHDTL
-174 LMEKYFDGGKLE
+174 LMEKYFADGVLLRS
-186 KEEIA
+186 EIA
-191 GAIKRCRVFPCLF
+191 RSVKRRRIFPCLF
-204 GSALKNQGVDTLLSR
+204 GSALKNQGVDTLMERL
-219 IDAYTLPTAYS
+219 DAYTLPTPYS
-230 ETIFGARV
+230 ESLFGARV
-238 FKITRDGDGRRI
+238 FKITRDADGRRI
-250 AFAKITGGCLRPKE
+250 AFAKITGGALRPKE
-264 EITVRQSDGNEI
+264 EIAFSLPDGTPV

-281 ELRVFSAEKS
+281 EIRVFSAEKS
-291 KPVKEATAGMLVAL
+291 KPVKEAAAGALVAL
-305 YGTHA
+305 YGTDR
-310 LMAGMGLGVE
+310 LSAGMGLGVE
-320 AVAESVLTPVL
+320 SGAENILTPVL
-331 DYCMLLPDGVGAVD
+331 DYCMLLPDGINPVD
-345 AFMRIRTLAE
+345 AFARIRTLAE

-386 LIEERFGL
+386 LIEERFSL
-394 SVGFDEGTVL
+394 AVGFDEGTVL
-404 YRETIAEAVM
+404 YRETVAAPVM

-436 VGSGIVCGSD
+436 VGSGIVCAAD
-446 CQTDE
+446 CSTDD
-451 LSLSWQRLI
+451 LALSWQRLI

-506 AVRQGV
+506 AVRHGV
-512 RSAEGVILE
+512 RSGEGVILE

-533 SVGRALTDI
+533 AVGRALTDI
-542 AAMGGTV
+542 AQMGGTV
-549 TSHTSEGQMT
+549 ASHTSDGGVT

-618 ADSVFCKAGRGYA
+618 ADSVFCKQGSGYA

-638 DMMHLQAGYGGE
+638 DMMHLPTGYGS
-650 DAPEEAEATAFIPKK
+650 EEAEEEEAVAFVPKK
-665 QENVSEKE
+665 QENVTEKE
-673 WVAIFERTYGKI
+673 WVEIFERTYGKI
-685 KPRTVAEKKVNAAPA
+685 KPRTVSEKRVNAAPT
-700 EQKRKHKPPQPP
+700 EEKRKPKKPQPP
-712 KEEYLVL
+712 KQEYLVL
-719 DGYNVIFAMPT
+719 DGYNVIFAVPA
-730 LRKMAEADIGDARDA
+730 LRRLAEADIGDARDA

-763 VFDAYRRKEGQGSE
+763 VFDAYRRKEGVGSE
-777 ETIGPVTVVYTKEK
+777 EEIGPVTVVYTKEK

-801 TYHMA
+801 TYHIA

-817 KEEQFVI
+817 KDEQFVI
-824 LGHGALRVSVREFEK
+824 LGHGALRVSVREFEA
-839 ELSAAAVALEDFL
+839 ELKSAAVVLDDYL
-852 NGRK
+852 HTKK